1 MDTVSDALTRIKN
14 GYLSYK
20 REVVMPYSKLVK
32 AIALVLKEEGYLA
45 DVKEVQQD
53 NFQKLSISLKY
64 ENRKSVLTDIKRISK
79 PGLRIYKGKTSL
91 PYVLNGLGI
100 AVVSTPKGIM
110 TDKQARKEGVGGEVL
125 AYVW

>member
-20 REVVMPYSKLVK
+20 REVVLPYSKLVK
-32 AIALVLKEEGYLA
+32 SIAEVLKQEGYIEKVNEGM
-45 DVKEVQQD
+45 DG
-53 NFQKLSISLKY
+53 NFKSLSVTLKY

-79 PGLRIYKGKTSL
+79 PGLRIYKGKASL

-100 AVVSTPKGIM
+100 AVVSTPKGVM

-125 AYVW
+125 AYIW

>member
-20 REVVMPYSKLVK
+20 REVVLPYSKLVK
-32 AIALVLKEEGYLA
+32 SIAEVLKKEGYIA
-45 DVKEVQQD
+45 EVNEGMEG
-53 NFQKLSISLKY
+53 NFKKLSVTLKY
-64 ENRKSVLTDIKRISK
+64 DNRKSVLTDIKRISK
-79 PGLRIYKGKTSL
+79 PGLRIYKGKLNL

-100 AVVSTPKGIM
+100 AVISTPKGVM
-110 TDKQARKEGVGGEVL
+110 TDKEARKEGVGGEIL